1 MKKLVKRVF
10 ATVLALT
17 MVLAMGTTALAADK
31 VVKLWSDAVPNGT
44 VTITGVKDTTSIDGI
59 SDTVYVIDEN
69 STITYNRNLGSL
81 EVYNGT
87 DVALTTPITDIYTSN
102 VNKATRQDNE
112 FWYDETSEVIPIEY
126 IKTGASLKFTKS
138 GVYGIYTEL
147 GYETKDERIS
157 IQSDETYSW
166 QYSPT
171 LYVKVVASSSTPT
184 TPTTPPVTD
193 NITAAPTTSKVLV
206 NGAAVEFDA
215 YTINGNNYFKLR
227 DVAKIVSGSEKQ
239 FEVTWNGEKNAIE
252 LKSGLP
258 YTVVGGEMVKG
269 DGTAKNAVLNTATV
283 YKDGVV
289 VELTAYTINGNN
301 YFKLRDLGQSF
312 DFNVS
317 WDGANNCIVV
327 DTTESYTA
335 D

>member
-1 MKKLVKRVF
+1 MRKMVKKVF

-17 MVLAMGTTALAADK
+17 MVLVMGTTALAADK
-31 VVKLWSDAVPNGT
+31 VVKLWSDVVPNGT
-44 VTITGVKDTTSIDGI
+44 VTITGLKDTTSDNTIDG
-59 SDTVYVIDEN
+59 DVYVIDTN
-69 STITYNRNLGSL
+69 STITYNRPLGNL
-81 EVYNGT
+81 EVFDAHDLSGTILT
-87 DVALTTPITDIYTSN
+87 DVYTSN
-102 VNKATRQDNE
+102 ISKATRQDNE
-112 FWYDETSEVIPIEY
+112 FWYDEESEIISIEY
-126 IKTGASLKFTKS
+126 IKTGASLKFNKE
-138 GVYGIYTEL
+138 GLYGIYTHL
-147 GYETKDERIS
+147 GYATREERIS

-171 LYVKVVASSSTPT
+171 LYVKVVASSSTST
-184 TPTTPPVTD
+184 TPTTPPVT
-193 NITAAPTTSKVLV
+193 NGITAAPTTSKVLV

-227 DVAKIVSGSEKQ
+227 DVAKIISGSGKQ
-239 FEVTWNGEKNAIE
+239 FEVTWNGEKNTIE

-269 DGTAKNAVLNTATV
+269 DGTAKNAVLNTSTV

>member
-1 MKKLVKRVF
+1 MRKMVKKVF
-10 ATVLALT
+10 ATVLVLT
-17 MVLAMGTTALAADK
+17 MVLAMGTTALAAETVKINGYPNNK
-31 VVKLWSDAVPNGT
+31 VGEEG
-44 VTITGVKDTTSIDGI
+44 ITAEFQVSISNVVRKDSSIHASLGE
-59 SDTVYVIDEN
+59 VYVCQAPAVVTALDELSGFGV
-69 STITYNRNLGSL
+69 STFIPMMDTYIEGEYLTPDGQTESWF
-81 EVYNGT
+81 EQEISSIPAGT
-87 DVALTTPITDIYTSN
+87 
-102 VNKATRQDNE
+102 
-112 FWYDETSEVIPIEY
+112 
-126 IKTGASLKFTKS
+126 KFTLTQP
-138 GVYGIYTEL
+138 GLYYVYGNYGALEGGVTQVILIE
-147 GYETKDERIS
+147 G
-157 IQSDETYSW
+157 
-166 QYSPT
+166 
-171 LYVKVVASSSTPT
+171 SSSTPT
-184 TPTTPPVTD
+184 TPTTPPVTND
-193 NITAAPTTSKVLV
+193 ITATPTASKVLV

-227 DVAKIVSGSEKQ
+227 DVAQVVSGSEKQ
-239 FEVTWNGEKNAIE
+239 FEVTWNGEKQAIDMV
-252 LKSGLP
+252 SGQP

-269 DGTAKNAVLNTATV
+269 DGTAKNAVLNTSTV